1 MSEYEYRNVKV
12 RILEAIPINV
22 MGKRSYLL
30 SLQIEDGDYVTPII
44 RKEIKQNESLH
55 RILMEFVDVYLE
67 TRDLLKR
74 WSK

>member
-1 MSEYEYRNVKV
+1 MSEYEYRSVKV

>member
-67 TRDLLKR
+67 TRDILKR

>member
-30 SLQIEDGDYVTPII
+30 SLQIEDGDYVTPVI